1 MTHPA
6 KLQLIEFLDAP
17 DDQASNQTADQV
29 SLHLAVCKQCR
40 AVVNDLTAMMDL
52 IDHAADISGSGDSVE
67 DETQKLIIRFL
78 EGKSTDADNNKL
90 NALVEND
97 SSVLKYMM
105 QYRLFNSM
113 SVVSKTNASRS
124 LFERYSASV
133 IQWMKNRPMLG
144 WQAVPAVLA
153 VAFVV
158 NTVFIVSDQSMS
170 TSRYVSFQNNPVL
183 TKSVLNSKIPG
194 IGFFNQANTIEQP
207 YGQVQIKVINESLII
222 TWPVISK
229 VNQYTFSLW
238 KSSDKQMIVDK
249 KIVSG
254 NVMTIES
261 SLLMKGISY
270 NWEITA
276 NTTDGYHVA
285 TEGGIARN

>member
-1 MTHPA
+1 
-6 KLQLIEFLDAP
+6 
-17 DDQASNQTADQV
+17 
-29 SLHLAVCKQCR
+29 LHLAVCKHCR

-158 NTVFIVSDQSMS
+158 NAVFIVSDQSMS

-183 TKSVLNSKIPG
+183 TKTVLNSKMPG

-222 TWPVISK
+222 TWPVIRK
-229 VNQYTFSLW
+229 VNQYAFSLW